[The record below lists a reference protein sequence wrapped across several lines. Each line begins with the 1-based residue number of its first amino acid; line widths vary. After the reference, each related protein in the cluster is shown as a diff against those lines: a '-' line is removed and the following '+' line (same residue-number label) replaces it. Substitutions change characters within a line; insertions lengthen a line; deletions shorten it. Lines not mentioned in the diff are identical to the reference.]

1 MNAGSPGEGL
11 SGIVNSRLGL
21 LGEGAL
27 GMGHSVMG
35 CSEDRMLRD
44 GVLRDGDAQR
54 MGYSGMGMLRGWG
67 CSGMRYSEDEVL
79 RGNGLG
85 TEQSRDAGAGLMM
98 VQAMSP
104 RCSCLLILKQHVGP
118 HLDHS

>member
-1 MNAGSPGEGL
+1 
-11 SGIVNSRLGL
+11 
-21 LGEGAL
+21 
-27 GMGHSVMG
+27 MG
-35 CSEDRMLRD
+35 C
-44 GVLRDGDAQR
+44 
-54 MGYSGMGMLRGWG
+54 SGMGMLRGWGCSGMG